1 MIYRLLYI
9 STASKQMSASELGD
23 ILDTARQRNQVMGLS
38 GLLVFTGEHF
48 MQLLEGERHAVET
61 VFASICLDNRH
72 NGVVKLVAEPAQAR
86 ACPDWAMAL
95 QTPQGAQI
103 TPEQAFVANDDAIRE
118 ALPDTM
124 PGDLRLLFQSFRSV
138 MADRSSAKAS

>member
-9 STASKQMSASELGD
+9 STASKRMSASQLSA
-23 ILDTARQRNQVMGLS
+23 ILDTARQRNQATGLT

-48 MQLLEGERHAVET
+48 MQLLEGDRKAVEA
-61 VFASICLDNRH
+61 VFASICLDDRH
-72 NGVVKLVAEPAQAR
+72 NGVVKLVAEPAETR
-86 ACPDWAMAL
+86 ACPSWSMAL
-95 QTPQGAQI
+95 QTPKGAQI
-103 TPEQAFVANDDAIRE
+103 TPDQAFVANDEAVLD

-138 MADRSSAKAS
+138 MADRPSAKAS